1 LQGPQAEPIL
11 VVSGA
16 LIGEVGE
23 LVASQAREGTTGTV
37 ELQLLGAFELR
48 TAGRPV
54 ALPPTA
60 QRVLAFIALADQ
72 PLSRGYVGG
81 ALWPERTDAR
91 AAANLRTAV
100 WRLQTADPRLL
111 SITNNRR
118 LSIAEAVEID
128 YRRRSSLARGVLK
141 DEPVDPAT
149 LETLCR
155 PGELLPDWY
164 DDWLDLE
171 RERYRLLRV
180 SALEHVAERLSQL
193 GSYGDA
199 AAAGLAA
206 VASDPLRETA
216 HRALIRVF
224 LAEGNAFE
232 ALRQF
237 ELYRELSLRHIGLE
251 PSDQTT
257 RLVRHLQ
264 PQIRVSR
271 AVQAVSRPPPPQSSG
286 TSRLGA

>member
-1 LQGPQAEPIL
+1 
-11 VVSGA
+11 V
-16 LIGEVGE
+16 IGEVGVV
-23 LVASQAREGTTGTV
+23 LVSWRAREAITVAV

-48 TAGRPV
+48 ISGRPV

-60 QRVLAFIALADQ
+60 ERVLAFLALADQ
-72 PLSRGYVGG
+72 PLSRGYVAG

-100 WRLQTADPRLL
+100 WRLQSVDPRLL
-111 SITNNRR
+111 SLTGNRR
-118 LSIAEAVEID
+118 VSVADAVDID
-128 YRRRSSLARGVLK
+128 YRTRSTLARGLLK
-141 DEPVDPAT
+141 GKAVDPVA
-149 LETLCR
+149 LDILCR

-164 DDWLDLE
+164 DDWLELE

-180 SALEHVAERLSQL
+180 SALEHVAERLSEL

-199 AAAGLAA
+199 AEAGLAA

-237 ELYRELSLRHIGLE
+237 ELYRTLSLRHIGLE
-251 PSDQTT
+251 PSDETT
-257 RLVRHLQ
+257 ALVRHLQ
-264 PQIRVSR
+264 PEIRISR
-271 AVQAVSRPPPPQSSG
+271 APETVSRPPLPGSSG
-286 TSRLGA
+286 T